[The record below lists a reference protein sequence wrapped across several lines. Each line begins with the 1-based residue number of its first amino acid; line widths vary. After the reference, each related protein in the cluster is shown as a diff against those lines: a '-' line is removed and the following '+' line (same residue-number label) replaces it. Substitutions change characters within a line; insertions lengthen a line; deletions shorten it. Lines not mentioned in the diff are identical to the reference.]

1 MTSRPTIEGRNF
13 LFRFYDFSWFF
24 NNFNGGDICRSR
36 LLFIIIKGW
45 GDLIE
50 VKWRRIHQKTR
61 LPLEKISPNHDKDI
75 ISELEV
81 VKNFALFFMIFE
93 VPQFF
98 LARGD
103 KQWVPRFLLL
113 KGDTIRLTHYF
124 LPRQKR
130 LSWWKILHQTC
141 VALQLSLRFAPC
153 TVDFHSNELQGT
165 AIFVL

>member
-1 MTSRPTIEGRNF
+1 MKFELRQVQYDYQLPSKFHRNRLTSRPTIEGRNF

-36 LLFIIIKGW
+36 VMLNINKGW

-50 VKWRRIHQKTR
+50 VKRRRFHQETR
-61 LPLEKISPNHDKDI
+61 LPLEKMSPNYDKDT

-93 VPQFF
+93 VTQFF

-103 KQWVPRFLLL
+103 NQWVPRFLLL
-113 KGDTIRLTHYF
+113 IGDTIRLIHDF
-124 LPRQKR
+124 LP
-130 LSWWKILHQTC
+130 H
-141 VALQLSLRFAPC
+141 
-153 TVDFHSNELQGT
+153 
-165 AIFVL
+165 